1 MKKRWENGKWE
12 GDARGDEKGMRDEG
26 RVTMGEGQWKR
37 EVMFGKG

>member
-1 MKKRWENGKWE
+1 MG
-12 GDARGDEKGMRDEG
+12 GGCRGDEKGIRDEG